1 MGEVCRDGKL
11 KCIKE
16 KQQIGGGG
24 RDNKGGGCGQCRLN
38 ISDYKWGG
46 RFVWSASAI
55 AEQIILPK

>member
-1 MGEVCRDGKL
+1 MEEARRDSKL

-38 ISDYKWGG
+38 ISDYKWAG

-55 AEQIILPK
+55 AE